1 MCDLLQRRSYN
12 LHFSLTGHGI
22 VVVWKRAPV
31 LWGSESSPL
40 RHLGKTYHD
49 HVHPIADSSKRW
61 HRCKGSQK
69 MTKPTKNHIQGINKP
84 HGADLSKPLHQLGP
98 REHLEK
104 QTNPYF
110 GFLSIS
116 RISHEVNITLKVSV
130 MNIYACHLHC

>member
-1 MCDLLQRRSYN
+1 MGLLWSGNELPYY
-12 LHFSLTGHGI
+12 GE
-22 VVVWKRAPV
+22 V
-31 LWGSESSPL
+31 SPL
-40 RHLGKTYHD
+40 HYDNLGKTYHD
-49 HVHPIADSSKRW
+49 HVHSIADSSRRW

-84 HGADLSKPLHQLGP
+84 HGADLSKPLHQLDP

-130 MNIYACHLHC
+130 MDIYACHLHC